1 HAGSGYGFN
10 LNDRDT
16 HGWPTHRRHEAW
28 ELLRLSRMF
37 QIAGDQHL
45 ATVVQHGIN
54 KAADAGFS
62 YTAPAIANFFPR
74 AWDPINNSAGRATT
88 ISPYKGDFFFNG
100 VGTLPS
106 GEPNL
111 RSQFPHHLRV
121 LAAGNTHQYYN
132 QTRNI
137 SPANLHDRG
146 AGYGIIHMNK
156 ANRRIT
162 FETWPLH
169 ADPEFPSTG
178 SQFKD
183 WPLTISQTDN
193 DGRTPTGYLPVIS
206 TDYNPPPVLKVY
218 DETTD
223 ELIYAIRTRD
233 NLVRPPIYDSA
244 NTYRIELSDGRIL
257 TKQIPVTL
265 PDASIN
271 SFDALI
277 PRITLGQSSLLR
289 WDINSSETI
298 TLNNDNV
305 RPFTIDGIGFM
316 EVSPTE
322 TTTYTL
328 AVNGAISKTIEIQVL
343 QAPPII
349 DPTAAT
355 NNNQTAFSSP
365 YPAGARAEQFIIV
378 KSTDLINWSP
388 LPTASFSRQPNGTKI
403 TAKLASFLTPDPFVF
418 YRAEWRIGT
427 SR

>member
-1 HAGSGYGFN
+1 
-10 LNDRDT
+10 
-16 HGWPTHRRHEAW
+16 
-28 ELLRLSRMF
+28 
-37 QIAGDQHL
+37 
-45 ATVVQHGIN
+45 
-54 KAADAGFS
+54 
-62 YTAPAIANFFPR
+62 
-74 AWDPINNSAGRATT
+74 
-88 ISPYKGDFFFNG
+88 
-100 VGTLPS
+100 
-106 GEPNL
+106 
-111 RSQFPHHLRV
+111 
-121 LAAGNTHQYYN
+121 
-132 QTRNI
+132 TRNI

-193 DGRTPTGYLPVIS
+193 DGRIPTGYLPVIS
-206 TDYNPPPVLKVY
+206 TNYNPPPVLKVY

-244 NTYRIELSDGRIL
+244 NTYRIELSDGQIL

-265 PDASIN
+265 PNASIN

-289 WDINSSETI
+289 WDINSSESI

-305 RPFTIDGIGFM
+305 RPFTVDGIGFM

-328 AVNGAISKTIEIQVL
+328 AVNGTILKTIEIQVL

-349 DPTAAT
+349 DHTAAT
-355 NNNQTAFSSP
+355 NNNQAAFSSA
-365 YPAGARAEQFIIV
+365 YPAGARAEHFMIV
-378 KSTDLINWSP
+378 KSTDLINWTP
-388 LPTASFSRQPNGTKI
+388 LPAASFSRQTNGTTI
-403 TAKLASFLTPDPFVF
+403 TAKLTSFLTPDPTVF